1 LENELARRFEF
12 RAANP
17 HTNLYITLPAMLM
30 CMLDGITYAVESEKS
45 EQELLEELSK
55 QPGKFMGYL
64 KESYAFRAE
73 KNIFTDYSDEEREK
87 LFGKPPKTV
96 YEVINAL
103 REANGENDYL
113 KKVFN
118 EQFVDSYCD
127 YMLERWN
134 KEIQNRIVPDMLE
147 EMIRTYTFTGTDPK
161 NMKGKRVLEK
171 IVDYIIRDEEDKKSL
186 RTRIKEASQN
196 RDYELLSRLFQK
208 FVRACNELKKM
219 SEDYADN
226 FVY

>member
-1 LENELARRFEF
+1 
-12 RAANP
+12 
-17 HTNLYITLPAMLM
+17 
-30 CMLDGITYAVESEKS
+30 
-45 EQELLEELSK
+45 
-55 QPGKFMGYL
+55 
-64 KESYAFRAE
+64 
-73 KNIFTDYSDEEREK
+73 
-87 LFGKPPKTV
+87 
-96 YEVINAL
+96 
-103 REANGENDYL
+103 
-113 KKVFN
+113 
-118 EQFVDSYCD
+118 
-127 YMLERWN
+127 
-134 KEIQNRIVPDMLE
+134 MLE